1 MQRCGCRFF
10 HEFLKSGMEFNTRYI
25 EEKLHFLGMVI
36 MAEEGSRLAKAI
48 VGLFKEFYIGYLSAD
63 LDLHKNDM
71 DSICNHY
78 NNIARLLN
86 GRDYTNSEGKA
97 IAIEIDDERIC
108 DFQTEL
114 DKLSSVERKLFLR
127 NLLDFIK
134 AYKLYALKDILK
146 YIEDIA
152 GDFEHIAEK
161 INNAEKYLAD
171 LIIAVGKGED
181 SKDLVTKL
189 EELKS
194 DYVKGTFF
202 KNEKG
207 LNLIVKTVKEL
218 GITKAYGEVMKKN
231 FDIGKYYKRMSF
243 DNPDLICENFK
254 NWDALKQF
262 VDKNGFDKLKS
273 TEGINQNDFEQLKT
287 LYYMERPHAH
297 HALYKNWHEMVE
309 EAQDIL
315 WEYDIDPFVGLE
327 NLCWAPNIKG
337 QHSTDNVKEI
347 IDGLKELKKE
357 RATRNDI
364 VSFLLEQK
372 KISSEYVKK

>member
-1 MQRCGCRFF
+1 VLDKTNYSNTELKAYPIKLQGDGIK
-10 HEFLKSGMEFNTRYI
+10 EFQNELNVLSSDDLR
-25 EEKLHFLGMVI
+25 LFLG
-36 MAEEGSRLAKAI
+36 
-48 VGLFKEFYIGYLSAD
+48 
-63 LDLHKNDM
+63 
-71 DSICNHY
+71 
-78 NNIARLLN
+78 
-86 GRDYTNSEGKA
+86 
-97 IAIEIDDERIC
+97 
-108 DFQTEL
+108 
-114 DKLSSVERKLFLR
+114 

-134 AYKLYALKDILK
+134 AYKLYALKNILK
-146 YIEDIA
+146 YIEDIGNA
-152 GDFEHIAEK
+152 FKKIEEK
-161 INNAEKYLAD
+161 FNNAEKYLAD
-171 LIIAVGKGED
+171 LIIAVGKGKD
-181 SKDLVTKL
+181 SIVTKL

-194 DYVKGTFF
+194 DYEKGTFF

-218 GITKAYGEVMKKN
+218 GITEEYGKSMKKI
-231 FDIGKYYKRMSF
+231 DIGLYYKKMSF
-243 DNPDLICENFK
+243 NNPVLICKMFS
-254 NWDALKQF
+254 NW
-262 VDKNGFDKLKS
+262 DKLKDLDEKDLYALKS
-273 TEGINQNDFEQLKT
+273 MNGMDEKDFEQLKAI
-287 LYYMERPHAH
+287 YYMERPHAH

-337 QHSTDNVKEI
+337 QHSTKHVKEI